1 MRRSALIVG
10 PNCGRKPCVWTRE
23 FWGVGF
29 AKVTSPSG
37 RSDARGQVKRLASR
51 RVTEAGQESSVS
63 PDRMG
68 KADRL

>member
-37 RSDARGQVKRLASR
+37 RSDARGQSQTTCFPQSYGSR
-51 RVTEAGQESSVS
+51 T
-63 PDRMG
+63 G
-68 KADRL
+68 KFRIARPNG